1 MKEHQIMSD
10 PKIELPLLDTPISLE
25 RHFGSILVA
34 SGLQK
39 IAMPLASVDIAAKVI
54 DRIAQVTVKQVFR
67 NQLQEHMEAVY
78 IFPLAPSSAVSS
90 VNMKVGTRE
99 LKGLVQERAEA
110 RQQYQQALQ
119 EGRRTALMEQERDDV
134 FTVQVGNLPPGEEV
148 CVEISYSERLPFLEN
163 GSCEL
168 RLPTVVAPRYIPG
181 RALNRESVG
190 WGTESDTD
198 LVPDASRIS
207 PPRLTPGSNGRPAL
221 SIKVE
226 LLPDENA
233 QLSDLSCSQHAT
245 KMAVGQAGMIVEL
258 AREGEKLNRDF
269 VLRWRSSGA
278 KVKTSLFSFNAPDGE
293 KYGVLSIMP
302 PKRAGYLGAA
312 RDIVFVLDRSGSMN
326 GIKMT
331 SAVRACSILLN
342 TLGPNDRFSIA
353 AFDNLVEWM
362 PTANST
368 TFINADAAGIE
379 TGEKFLRSITARGGT
394 EMDTALRSAFD
405 ALDHRTDR
413 DGKVPALVVLT
424 DGDVGNESQILRRIQ
439 TDLKDSRLFAVGID
453 TTVNSGL
460 LKRLVNLGGGTA
472 AFVEPGIQLEE
483 ALSSIAREIGTPLVT
498 DMQVENLELA
508 VDRASLSPSRIP
520 DLFVGRAS
528 VAFFK
533 LKGKG
538 RVIVRGRFADGKRFE
553 EKVRAQEVE
562 MPAIAQLWAKAH
574 IVDLEDQFRV
584 APQGQKELKKRIT
597 DLAVKHSLLCK
608 FTAFIVVDSA
618 EVVNKTGTNR
628 AVIQSV
634 EMPADWELQQGS
646 AGTGAMSSYSAMRC
660 RSVGASAAGANSGAY
675 GGALFSS
682 PAPAAAPASAGFAA
696 DSASMSDAYA
706 ASAWAAPAS
715 AENADTDCDGW
726 AAAPNEAPSAP
737 IKHRMQMMG
746 LTSNYGAPSAASF
759 QNLPAQSPPLP
770 PAQAPGQ
777 SPPAPPAA
785 QSMKRSAPKAQPQN
799 TQPQPNQ
806 PAPQSWQALS
816 GSPSP
821 IRSTFDAMA
830 NAIVPGRADR
840 NAANAELASLRQ
852 VIAEF
857 LKSFDSAFQ
866 LVKSGNIPDAVALED
881 IRLILLRNLAPTKL
895 GMELPCLQ
903 RFLRA
908 SAIEL
913 ISVIKDPAISS
924 DEKRNFWT
932 GKESAFAEVCQEFAD
947 RLAGREAAFWD
958 SSV

>member
-1 MKEHQIMSD
+1 M
-10 PKIELPLLDTPISLE
+10 TLE

-34 SGLQK
+34 NGLQK

-78 IFPLAPSSAVSS
+78 IFPLAPSSAISS
-90 VNMKVGTRE
+90 VNMKVGSRE
-99 LKGLVQERAEA
+99 LKGVVQERAEA

-181 RALNRESVG
+181 SALNRESVG

-207 PPRLTPGSNGRPAL
+207 PPRLTPGSHGSPKL

-269 VLRWRSSGA
+269 VLRWRNSGA

-353 AFDNLVEWM
+353 AFDNAVEWM
-362 PTANST
+362 PTASSSP
-368 TFINADAAGIE
+368 FLNADAAGIE
-379 TGEKFLRSITARGGT
+379 TGEKFLRSVTARGGT
-394 EMDTALRSAFD
+394 EMDNALRSAFE
-405 ALDHRTDR
+405 ALSQRTDQ

-439 TDLKDSRLFAVGID
+439 TELKDSRLFAVGID

-538 RVIVRGRFADGKRFE
+538 RITVKGRFADGKQFE
-553 EKVRAQEVE
+553 EKVKAQEVQ

-574 IVDLEDQFRV
+574 IVDLEDQFRIN
-584 APQGQKELKKRIT
+584 PQSQKDLKKRIT

-608 FTAFIVVDSA
+608 FTAFVVVDQA
-618 EVVNKTGTNR
+618 EIVNKTGTNR
-628 AVIQSV
+628 SVIQAV
-634 EMPADWELQQGS
+634 EMPADWELQQSDQCIGSNSRLRQLSTGSSGMYGS
-646 AGTGAMSSYSAMRC
+646 A
-660 RSVGASAAGANSGAY
+660 
-675 GGALFSS
+675 
-682 PAPAAAPASAGFAA
+682 APMFNAP
-696 DSASMSDAYA
+696 
-706 ASAWAAPAS
+706 
-715 AENADTDCDGW
+715 
-726 AAAPNEAPSAP
+726 
-737 IKHRMQMMG
+737 
-746 LTSNYGAPSAASF
+746 APSAASASAAGQLSAAASGASPRADAGF
-759 QNLPAQSPPLP
+759 INQAVSATESCANSAWDTASQSSMACEASGVDNSPAPSSPQVQESIKRRLASFKAQSYSAFQAPDASAPQPQTAPTSPPSP
-770 PAQAPGQ
+770 PAQPSTQIKGQ
-777 SPPAPPAA
+777 SAPL
-785 QSMKRSAPKAQPQN
+785 
-799 TQPQPNQ
+799 
-806 PAPQSWQALS
+806 APQAQQIRASSNEQIPPGSQAPT

-821 IRSTFDAMA
+821 IKSAFDAMA

-840 NAANAELASLRQ
+840 MAANAELAGLRQ
-852 VIAEF
+852 VISEF
-857 LKSFDSAFQ
+857 LNDFDSAFK
-866 LVKSGNIPDAVALED
+866 LLKSGNLPDAAALED

-913 ISVIKDPAISS
+913 ISAIKDDAISS
-924 DEKRNFWT
+924 DEKRNFWVS
-932 GKESAFAEVCQEFAD
+932 KEFVFAEVCQEFAD